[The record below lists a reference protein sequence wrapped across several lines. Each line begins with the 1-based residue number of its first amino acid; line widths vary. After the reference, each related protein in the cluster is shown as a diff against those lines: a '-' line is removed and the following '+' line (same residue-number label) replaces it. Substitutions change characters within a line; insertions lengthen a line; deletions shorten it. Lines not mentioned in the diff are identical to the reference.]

1 MMDIF
6 LEEAIG
12 DVKVVDAIVF
22 KAKNILSIQE
32 GSLEYEPDLGIDL
45 ERFLNPDI
53 KIQNETF
60 EAYSVQ
66 RLAAQGVNVV
76 SLLTDKEAFR
86 EVFNYTVVEA
96 ETGGLIA

>member
-1 MMDIF
+1 MIDIF
-6 LEEAIG
+6 LSDTGELKTAEA
-12 DVKVVDAIVF
+12 VVF

-32 GSLEYEPDLGIDL
+32 NSLEYEQDLGIDL
-45 ERFLNPDI
+45 KRFLDPDI

-96 ETGGLIA
+96 ETGGLIV

>member
-1 MMDIF
+1 MIDIF
-6 LEEAIG
+6 LSDAGELKTAEA
-12 DVKVVDAIVF
+12 VVF

-32 GSLEYEPDLGIDL
+32 NSLEYENDLGIDIK
-45 ERFLNPDI
+45 RFLDPDV

-96 ETGGLIA
+96 ETGGLIV

>member
-1 MMDIF
+1 MIDIF
-6 LEEAIG
+6 LSDAGELKTAEA
-12 DVKVVDAIVF
+12 VVF

-32 GSLEYEPDLGIDL
+32 NSLEYEPDLGIDL
-45 ERFLNPDI
+45 KRFLDPDI

-66 RLAAQGVNVV
+66 RLAAQGVNVG

-86 EVFNYTVVEA
+86 EVFSYTVVEA
-96 ETGGLIA
+96 ETGGLIV

>member
-1 MMDIF
+1 MIDVF
-6 LEEAIG
+6 LSDAGELKTAEA
-12 DVKVVDAIVF
+12 VVF

-32 GSLEYEPDLGIDL
+32 NSLEYEPDLGIDIK
-45 ERFLNPDI
+45 RFLDPDI

-96 ETGGLIA
+96 ETGGLIV

>member
-1 MMDIF
+1 MIDIF
-6 LEEAIG
+6 LSDAGEFKTAEA
-12 DVKVVDAIVF
+12 VVF

-32 GSLEYEPDLGIDL
+32 NSLEYEPDLGIDL
-45 ERFLNPDI
+45 KRFLDPDI

-96 ETGGLIA
+96 ETGGLIV

>member
-1 MMDIF
+1 MIDIF
-6 LEEAIG
+6 LSDAGELKTAEA
-12 DVKVVDAIVF
+12 VVF

-32 GSLEYEPDLGIDL
+32 NSLEYEPNLGIDIK
-45 ERFLNPDI
+45 RFLNPDI

-96 ETGGLIA
+96 ETGGLIV

>member
-1 MMDIF
+1 MIDIF
-6 LEEAIG
+6 LSDAGELKTAEA
-12 DVKVVDAIVF
+12 VVF

-32 GSLEYEPDLGIDL
+32 NSLEYEPDLGIDL
-45 ERFLNPDI
+45 KRFLDPDI

-96 ETGGLIA
+96 ETGGLIV

>member
-1 MMDIF
+1 MIDIF
-6 LEEAIG
+6 LSDAGELKTAEA
-12 DVKVVDAIVF
+12 VVF

-32 GSLEYEPDLGIDL
+32 NSLEYEPDLGIDL
-45 ERFLNPDI
+45 KRFLDPDI

-86 EVFNYTVVEA
+86 EVFSYTVVEA
-96 ETGGLIA
+96 ETGGLIV

>member
-1 MMDIF
+1 MIDIF
-6 LEEAIG
+6 LSDAGELKTAEA
-12 DVKVVDAIVF
+12 VVF

-32 GSLEYEPDLGIDL
+32 NSLEYEPDLGIDL

-96 ETGGLIA
+96 ETGGLIV

>member
-1 MMDIF
+1 MIDIF
-6 LEEAIG
+6 LSDTGEFKTAEA
-12 DVKVVDAIVF
+12 VVF

-32 GSLEYEPDLGIDL
+32 NSLEYEPDLGIDL
-45 ERFLNPDI
+45 KRFLNPDI

-96 ETGGLIA
+96 ETGGLIV

>member
-1 MMDIF
+1 MIDVF
-6 LEEAIG
+6 LS
-12 DVKVVDAIVF
+12 DAGELKTADAVVF

-32 GSLEYEPDLGIDL
+32 NSLEYEPDLGIDL
-45 ERFLNPDI
+45 KRFLDPDI

-96 ETGGLIA
+96 ETGGLIV

>member
-1 MMDIF
+1 MIDIF
-6 LEEAIG
+6 LSDAGELKTAEA
-12 DVKVVDAIVF
+12 VVF

-32 GSLEYEPDLGIDL
+32 NSLEYEPELGIDL
-45 ERFLNPDI
+45 ERFLNPVI

-60 EAYSVQ
+60 AAYSVQ

-86 EVFNYTVVEA
+86 EVFSYTVVEA
-96 ETGGLIA
+96 ETGGLIV

>member
-1 MMDIF
+1 MIDIF
-6 LEEAIG
+6 LSDAGELKTAEA
-12 DVKVVDAIVF
+12 VVF

-32 GSLEYEPDLGIDL
+32 NSLEYEPDLGIDIK
-45 ERFLNPDI
+45 RFLDPDI

-96 ETGGLIA
+96 ETGGLIV

>member
-1 MMDIF
+1 MIDIF
-6 LEEAIG
+6 LSDAGELKTAEA
-12 DVKVVDAIVF
+12 VVF

-32 GSLEYEPDLGIDL
+32 NSLEYEPDLGIDIK
-45 ERFLNPDI
+45 RFLDPDI

-86 EVFNYTVVEA
+86 EVFSYMVVEA
-96 ETGGLIA
+96 ETGGLIV

>member
-1 MMDIF
+1 MIDIF
-6 LEEAIG
+6 LSDAGELKTAEA
-12 DVKVVDAIVF
+12 VVF

-32 GSLEYEPDLGIDL
+32 NSIEYEPDLGIDL
-45 ERFLNPDI
+45 QRFLDPDI

-86 EVFNYTVVEA
+86 EVFSYTVVEA
-96 ETGGLIA
+96 ETGGLIV

>member
-1 MMDIF
+1 MIDIF
-6 LEEAIG
+6 LSDAGELKTAEA
-12 DVKVVDAIVF
+12 VVF

-32 GSLEYEPDLGIDL
+32 KSIEYEPDLGIDL
-45 ERFLNPDI
+45 KRFLNPDI

>member
-1 MMDIF
+1 MIDIF
-6 LEEAIG
+6 LSDAGELKTAEA
-12 DVKVVDAIVF
+12 VVF

-32 GSLEYEPDLGIDL
+32 NSLEYEKDLGIDL

-96 ETGGLIA
+96 ETGGLIV

>member
-1 MMDIF
+1 MIDIF
-6 LEEAIG
+6 LSDAGELKTAEA
-12 DVKVVDAIVF
+12 VVF

-32 GSLEYEPDLGIDL
+32 NSLEYEPDLGIDL
-45 ERFLNPDI
+45 KRFLDPDI

-76 SLLTDKEAFR
+76 SLLTDKEALR

-96 ETGGLIA
+96 ETGGLIV

>member
-1 MMDIF
+1 MIDIF
-6 LEEAIG
+6 LSDAGELKTAEA
-12 DVKVVDAIVF
+12 VVF

-32 GSLEYEPDLGIDL
+32 NSLEYEPNLGIDL
-45 ERFLNPDI
+45 KRFLDPDI

-96 ETGGLIA
+96 ETGGLIV

>member
-1 MMDIF
+1 MIDIF
-6 LEEAIG
+6 LS
-12 DVKVVDAIVF
+12 DAGELKTADAVVF

-32 GSLEYEPDLGIDL
+32 NSLEYEPDLGIDL
-45 ERFLNPDI
+45 KRFLDPDI

-96 ETGGLIA
+96 ETGGLIV

>member
-1 MMDIF
+1 MIDIF
-6 LEEAIG
+6 LSDAGELKTAEA
-12 DVKVVDAIVF
+12 VVF

-32 GSLEYEPDLGIDL
+32 NSLEYEPDLGIDIK
-45 ERFLNPDI
+45 RFLDPDI

-86 EVFNYTVVEA
+86 EVFSYTVVEA
-96 ETGGLIA
+96 ETGGLIV

>member
-1 MMDIF
+1 MIDIF
-6 LEEAIG
+6 LSDAGELKTAEA
-12 DVKVVDAIVF
+12 VVF

-32 GSLEYEPDLGIDL
+32 NSLEYEPDLGIDL
-45 ERFLNPDI
+45 ERFLDPDI

-66 RLAAQGVNVV
+66 RLAAQGVNVI
-76 SLLTDKEAFR
+76 SLLTDKEALR

-96 ETGGLIA
+96 ETGGLIV

>member
-1 MMDIF
+1 MIDVF
-6 LEEAIG
+6 LSDAGELKTAEA
-12 DVKVVDAIVF
+12 VVF

-32 GSLEYEPDLGIDL
+32 NSLEYEPDLGIDL
-45 ERFLNPDI
+45 KRFLDPDI

-96 ETGGLIA
+96 ETGGLIV

>member
-1 MMDIF
+1 MIDIF
-6 LEEAIG
+6 LSDAGELKTAEA
-12 DVKVVDAIVF
+12 VVF

-32 GSLEYEPDLGIDL
+32 NSLEYEPDLGIDL

-76 SLLTDKEAFR
+76 SLLADKEAFR
-86 EVFNYTVVEA
+86 EVFSYTVGEA
-96 ETGGLIA
+96 ETGG

>member
-1 MMDIF
+1 MIDIF
-6 LEEAIG
+6 LSDAGELKTAEA
-12 DVKVVDAIVF
+12 VVF

-32 GSLEYEPDLGIDL
+32 NSLEYEPDLGIDIK
-45 ERFLNPDI
+45 RFLDPYI

-96 ETGGLIA
+96 ETGGLIV

>member
-6 LEEAIG
+6 LSDEGELKTAEA
-12 DVKVVDAIVF
+12 VVI
-22 KAKNILSIQE
+22 KAKDILSIQE
-32 GSLEYEPDLGIDL
+32 NSLEYEPDLGIDL

-76 SLLTDKEAFR
+76 SLLIDKEAFR
-86 EVFNYTVVEA
+86 EVFNYKVVEA

>member
-1 MMDIF
+1 MIDIF
-6 LEEAIG
+6 LSDTGELKTAEA
-12 DVKVVDAIVF
+12 VVF

-32 GSLEYEPDLGIDL
+32 NSIEYEPDLGIDL
-45 ERFLNPDI
+45 KRFLDPDI

-96 ETGGLIA
+96 ETGGLIV

>member
-1 MMDIF
+1 MIDIF
-6 LEEAIG
+6 LSDAGELKTAEA
-12 DVKVVDAIVF
+12 VVF

-32 GSLEYEPDLGIDL
+32 NSIEYEPDLGIDL
-45 ERFLNPDI
+45 KRFLDPDI

-96 ETGGLIA
+96 ETGGLIV

>member
-1 MMDIF
+1 MIDIF
-6 LEEAIG
+6 LSDAGELKTAEA
-12 DVKVVDAIVF
+12 VVF

-32 GSLEYEPDLGIDL
+32 NSLEYEPDLGIDL
-45 ERFLNPDI
+45 KRFLDPDI

-76 SLLTDKEAFR
+76 
-86 EVFNYTVVEA
+86 
-96 ETGGLIA
+96 

>member
-1 MMDIF
+1 MIDIF
-6 LEEAIG
+6 LSDAGELKTAEA
-12 DVKVVDAIVF
+12 VVF

-32 GSLEYEPDLGIDL
+32 NSLEYEPDLGIDIK
-45 ERFLNPDI
+45 RFLDPDI

-76 SLLTDKEAFR
+76 SLLTDKEAFQ

-96 ETGGLIA
+96 ETGGLIV

>member
-1 MMDIF
+1 MIDIF
-6 LEEAIG
+6 LSDAGELKTAEA
-12 DVKVVDAIVF
+12 VVF

-32 GSLEYEPDLGIDL
+32 NSLEYAPDLGIDIK
-45 ERFLNPDI
+45 RFLNPDI

-86 EVFNYTVVEA
+86 EVFKYTVVEA
-96 ETGGLIA
+96 ETGGLIV